1 MSTKPQKRVT
11 KTDAIEF
18 AAQLGRATAQEVTI
32 EAPSPDE
39 VTLQDWAYDGFLDAG
54 GFDAIAGST
63 EDPDHEDAIKES
75 FFAAFKTTL
84 RERIS
89 HSRTGSPPDAR

>member
-1 MSTKPQKRVT
+1 MSTKKRVT

-32 EAPSPDE
+32 AEPSADE
-39 VTLQDWAYDGFLDAG
+39 TTLQDWAYDGFLDAG

-84 RERIS
+84 RERIA
-89 HSRTGSPPDAR
+89 HTRTST